1 MAKISMSQMSK
12 LFHRLATTYTAGI
25 DLRAAYALEEK
36 TGNSKY
42 RLNAKIINRQLG
54 EGKSLAE
61 SMENLNGYFPDL
73 AVSVVKAGERGGRLE
88 ESFTRLSN
96 HYTALVSFRNK
107 FLASIA
113 WPLFELTFAI
123 LIVGLFIFLCDG
135 LYSSMGM
142 EVIDWFGMGSTAG
155 NVAAYF
161 VLVFLFFALVT
172 FIFIGSIRGWF
183 GTMPIRIAMRIPL
196 VGKTIQCLAL
206 SRFAWTLSVAENAG
220 MNAIEAAQLAL
231 RSTENYYY
239 KSLETVVCHNL
250 QQGHQFHKTFEAT
263 GSFPEELIIF
273 IKNGEISG
281 ELAESMNRASAE
293 LQAKAEINLKAISVI
308 GFVTVLMVVGALVL
322 AILIF
327 AMQAYINILN
337 NASQL

>member
-107 FLASIA
+107 FLAS
-113 WPLFELTFAI
+113 
-123 LIVGLFIFLCDG
+123 
-135 LYSSMGM
+135 
-142 EVIDWFGMGSTAG
+142 
-155 NVAAYF
+155 N
-161 VLVFLFFALVT
+161 
-172 FIFIGSIRGWF
+172 
-183 GTMPIRIAMRIPL
+183 
-196 VGKTIQCLAL
+196 
-206 SRFAWTLSVAENAG
+206 
-220 MNAIEAAQLAL
+220 
-231 RSTENYYY
+231 
-239 KSLETVVCHNL
+239 
-250 QQGHQFHKTFEAT
+250 
-263 GSFPEELIIF
+263 
-273 IKNGEISG
+273 
-281 ELAESMNRASAE
+281 
-293 LQAKAEINLKAISVI
+293 
-308 GFVTVLMVVGALVL
+308 
-322 AILIF
+322 
-327 AMQAYINILN
+327 
-337 NASQL
+337 

>member
-1 MAKISMSQMSK
+1 MAKISMSQMAK

-25 DLRAAYALEEK
+25 DLRAAYALEAK

-42 RLNAKIINRQLG
+42 RANAKEINRQLG

-61 SMENLNGYFPDL
+61 SMDHLNGYFPNL
-73 AVSVVKAGERGGRLE
+73 AISVVKAGERGGRLE
-88 ESFTRLSN
+88 ESFARLSQ

-123 LIVGLFIFLCDG
+123 LIVGLFIYLCDS
-135 LYSSMGM
+135 LYSAMGM
-142 EVIDWFGMGSTAG
+142 EVIDWFGMGSTLK

-161 VLVFLFFALVT
+161 VLVLLFFSFAAFVSV
-172 FIFIGSIRGWF
+172 GSVRGWF
-183 GTMPIRIAMRIPL
+183 GSVPLRIAMRIPL
-196 VGKTIQCLAL
+196 IGKTIQCLAL

-220 MNAIEAAQLAL
+220 MNAIETAQLAL
-231 RSTENYYY
+231 RSTENHYYT
-239 KSLETVVCHNL
+239 SLESVVCHNL
-250 QQGHQFHKTFEAT
+250 QQGHQFYKTFQAT
-263 GSFPEELIIF
+263 GSFPEELITF

-281 ELAESMNRASAE
+281 ELSESMNRASTE

-308 GFVTVLMVVGALVL
+308 GFVLTMLLVGALVL

-327 AMQAYINILN
+327 AMQAYLNILN
-337 NASQL
+337 NAANF

>member
-1 MAKISMSQMSK
+1 MAKISMSQMAK

-36 TGNSKY
+36 TGDSKY
-42 RLNAKIINRQLG
+42 RSNAQAINRQLG

-61 SMENLNGYFPDL
+61 SMENLNGYFPNL

-88 ESFTRLSN
+88 ESFARLSQ
-96 HYTALVSFRNK
+96 HYSSLVAFRNK

-123 LIVGLFIFLCDG
+123 LIVGLFIYLCDS
-135 LYSSMGM
+135 LYSAMGM
-142 EVIDWFGMGSTAG
+142 EVIDWFGMGSTLK

-161 VLVFLFFALVT
+161 VLVLLFFSAASFVAV
-172 FIFIGSIRGWF
+172 GSVRGWF
-183 GTMPIRIAMRIPL
+183 GSVPLRIAMRIPL
-196 VGKTIQCLAL
+196 IGKTIQCLAL

-220 MNAIEAAQLAL
+220 MNAIETAQLAL
-231 RSTENYYY
+231 RSTENFYYT
-239 KSLETVVCHNL
+239 SLEPVVCHNL
-250 QQGHQFHKTFEAT
+250 QQGHQFHQTFSAT
-263 GSFPEELIIF
+263 DSFPEELITF

-281 ELAESMNRASAE
+281 ELAESMSRASAE

-308 GFVTVLMVVGALVL
+308 GFVMTMMLVGALVL

-327 AMQAYINILN
+327 AMQAYLSILN
-337 NASQL
+337 NAANM